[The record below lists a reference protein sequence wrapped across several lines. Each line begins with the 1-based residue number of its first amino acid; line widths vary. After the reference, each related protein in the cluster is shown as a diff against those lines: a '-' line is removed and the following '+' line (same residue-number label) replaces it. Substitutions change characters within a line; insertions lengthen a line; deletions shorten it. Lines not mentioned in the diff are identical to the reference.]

1 MNTYKVEITETLKK
15 TVEIEA
21 NDPDNAEEIAEQNW
35 RNSEYILDAESFDG
49 VEFHAASRT
58 KNRNMER

>member
-21 NDPDNAEEIAEQNW
+21 NDPDKAEEIAEQNW

>member
-21 NDPDNAEEIAEQNW
+21 NDPDKAEEIAEQNW

-49 VEFHAASRT
+49 VEFHAVSRT

>member
-21 NDPDNAEEIAEQNW
+21 NDPDKAEEIAEQNW

-49 VEFHAASRT
+49 VKFHAASRT